1 MFLKILWILTLAL
14 ATLVPGFAHADEP
27 QALEPLI
34 SHNTR
39 LMIFSPHPDDESLGA
54 GGLIQRV
61 LEAGGRVKVV
71 FMTNGDGFPEGVEKE
86 DHISNPTAKNYT
98 RYGEERRLEAMKA
111 VTTLGLKEHDVI
123 FLGFPDG
130 GLSYLRLKFRAH
142 PMAYRSPFTR
152 KTHPPPFEII
162 VPRTD
167 YCGEDLRKEIERV
180 LSEFQPNMVAVTP
193 AEDQHPDHNSTYY
206 FVKDAL
212 KDLNKKHAK
221 IKPVVL
227 TFLIHYGQWPLGQGA
242 GTGSRLD
249 PPANFPDQGKQW
261 IQFTLKP
268 EEVATKQKA
277 ILQYHT
283 QMLVMKRFLLSF
295 SRANEL
301 FRLDD

>member
-1 MFLKILWILTLAL
+1 MFLKALWTLMLAL
-14 ATLVPGFAHADEP
+14 ATLVPAFAHADEP
-27 QALEPLI
+27 QVIEPLI

-61 LEAGGRVKVV
+61 LKAGGRVKVV

-98 RYGEERRLEAMKA
+98 RYGEERRLEALKA
-111 VTTLGLKEHDVI
+111 VTTLGMKERDVI

-130 GLSYLRLKFRAH
+130 GLTYLRLKFRAH

-152 KTHPPPFEII
+152 KTRPPAFEII

-167 YCGEDLRKEIERV
+167 YCGADLRREIERV
-180 LSEFQPNMVAVTP
+180 ISDFRPTLLAVTP
-193 AEDQHPDHNSTYY
+193 PEDQHPDHNATYY
-206 FVKDAL
+206 FVKEAL
-212 KDLNKKHAK
+212 IDLNKKHANL
-221 IKPVVL
+221 KPIVL

-242 GTGSRLD
+242 GTGSRLN
-249 PPANFPDQGKQW
+249 PPDNFPDQGKQW
-261 IQFTLKP
+261 ISFTLKP
-268 EEVATKQKA
+268 EEVETKRKA

-283 QMLVMKRFLLSF
+283 QMLVMGRFLLGF
-295 SRANEL
+295 SRSNEL
-301 FRLDD
+301 FKVDD